1 LDARED
7 KAHALELLVA
17 NLQEKL
23 ASTEERARKAEAS
36 QRSAEELLGRTSAGY
51 QAAMDAMKGP
61 NDHDGEGRGEREGG
75 NGDVLVAAAVQA
87 VNEKWEKE
95 LKSLQASHNKHTAAL
110 SERSVAYKSSFI

>member
-1 LDARED
+1 M
-7 KAHALELLVA
+7 ELLAA

-23 ASTEERARKAEAS
+23 ASAEERARKAEAS

-51 QAAMDAMKGP
+51 QAAMDAIKGP
-61 NDHDGEGRGEREGG
+61 NDNHNGEGRGEQDGR

-95 LKSLQASHNKHTAAL
+95 LKSLQASHDKHTAAL
-110 SERSVAYKSSFI
+110 SER